1 MIQLPFRNP
10 LTELGTK
17 LAFGLAALVLVLL
30 LAWWLFWRP
39 GQMEHKA
46 KEAEANAAISQ
57 GRTESGAAAT
67 QVTTD
72 LKDEEIKYDKITTD
86 GNQGIRSAEGASAPV
101 STASSCATVR
111 AICMQRSYKGSE
123 QCRTLLTACPP
134 ESVGTR

>member
-1 MIQLPFRNP
+1 MIRLPIRNP

-17 LAFGLAALVLVLL
+17 LVLGFVGLVLVVILS
-30 LAWWLFWRP
+30 WWLFWRP

-72 LKDEEIKYDKITTD
+72 LKDEEIKYDKATAE
-86 GNQGIRSAEGASAPV
+86 GNQGIRAADGASAPV
-101 STASSCATVR
+101 SAASSCATVR

-123 QCRTLLTACPP
+123 QCRTLLATC
-134 ESVGTR
+134 STDNVGTR